1 MFGDPMIQARAAQ
14 SQAEAR
20 RRDLAA
26 SAGSFRTARRATRVS
41 QPAAAQR
48 SAAGLPVTG
57 GRAVHRAVAPRL
69 GSWLISFGTRLGGA
83 TVRPS

>member
-1 MFGDPMIQARAAQ
+1 MIQVRAAQ

-26 SAGSFRTARRATRVS
+26 SAGSVRATRHVTKGS
-41 QPAAAQR
+41 QPGTAQR
-48 SAAGLPVTG
+48 SAAGLPVPG

-83 TVRPS
+83 AVRPS